1 MEIKVALMMAIVPQV
16 LVYVVDL
23 REYSLHIPDL
33 FKRSALL
40 ENLTFHTK
48 NRLSACGGTVSQVS
62 NLSMR
67 QTQQILSLQNLS
79 FRTSPIFKTQ
89 NFLQVTVTL
98 PHVLIRL
105 MSYLMEFA
113 NSDLSL
119 IFYK

>member
-1 MEIKVALMMAIVPQV
+1 MMAIVPQA

-40 ENLTFHTK
+40 ENFTFHTK

-89 NFLQVTVTL
+89 NFPQVTVTL
-98 PHVLIRL
+98 WHALIRL
-105 MSYLMEFA
+105 MPYQMEFA
-113 NSDLSL
+113 NLDLSL
-119 IFYK
+119 MFYK